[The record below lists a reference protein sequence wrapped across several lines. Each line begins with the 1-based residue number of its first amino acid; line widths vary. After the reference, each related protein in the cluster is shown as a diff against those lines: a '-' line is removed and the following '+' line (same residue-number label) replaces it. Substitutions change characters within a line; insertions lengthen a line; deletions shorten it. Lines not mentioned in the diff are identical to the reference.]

1 MLYAITLTYIS
12 SGEKIRNHLDA
23 HKDWLVKNIKSTN
36 VIFAGPLT
44 DESGGFILAYAENL
58 IEVQKMMDEDPFV
71 IYRLVTVEIIE
82 TDPAIC
88 SANFSGYWTGNAK
101 AI

>member
-1 MLYAITLTYIS
+1 MLYAITLTYIDS
-12 SGEKIRNHLDA
+12 AEKIRDHLDA
-23 HKDWLVKNIKSTN
+23 HKDWLVKNIKSTH

-58 IEVQKMMDEDPFV
+58 KEIQKMMGEDPFV
-71 IYRLVTVEIIE
+71 IYHLVNLDIIE
-82 TDPAIC
+82 ANPAIC
-88 SANFSGYWTGNAK
+88 SADFSRHWTGNAK